1 MRYKILL
8 HNCENMQVKMYNK
21 IFGLSLQLSF
31 QYYISCLDDFLYPN
45 LESNSDM
52 IMGLIKNMIYVIMFV
67 NPLKSNKNDHTVT
80 MADFEFLSISL
91 LSS

>member
-31 QYYISCLDDFLYPN
+31 QYYISCLDDFLLYPN

-67 NPLKSNKNDHTVT
+67 NPLKSKNYHI
-80 MADFEFLSISL
+80 LSIKMIIQ
-91 LSS
+91 